1 MGTEYRMEFLYHPS
15 KVLPDGRTRIL
26 LEIFVAPESEPG
38 ESLAQEAA
46 LQAAMNKLACQV
58 MEVHLKSFDTHGESI
73 LVNNELYTSKGLS
86 SETYQC
92 YGGPCRVERYTY
104 QSSNGGRTYC
114 PLEQHARIIENTTP
128 HFASIVTGKYSAQ
141 SAGEVI
147 KDLTRTMQR
156 NVTRSYI
163 QDLCES
169 VGRAVQAKEIF
180 LAYKIKTPPSKVH
193 AILVAAD
200 AANVNLVNEGYK
212 NVCAGCF
219 CLMDEHG
226 ECLETICIANA
237 PEEGKTS
244 FWKRMELE
252 TARLKEL
259 MPDVAWFGISD
270 GACDI
275 QAWLERH
282 CDVVT
287 LDFFHLSEYL
297 NEAKAA
303 FGASQQKQQS
313 WVEKV
318 LHELKHEPGAAPRIL
333 EQLERKS
340 KSNCKSL
347 SEEMLSAVVKAVGYM
362 ERNIQRMEYADVRE
376 ANMPIGSGV
385 IEATCKNLIKQ
396 RACGSGMKW
405 KRKGLQN
412 VLSLRSLYQSSDRW
426 EQFWQRCAAFG
437 Y

>member
-1 MGTEYRMEFLYHPS
+1 MEFIYHPS

-38 ESLAQEAA
+38 ETLAQEAA

-58 MEVHLKSFDTHGESI
+58 MAAHLKSFDTHGEPI
-73 LVNNELYTSKGLS
+73 LVNNEIYTSKGLS

-92 YGGPCRVERYTY
+92 YGGPCGPLPRHIY
-104 QSSNGGRTYC
+104 QNSDGGRTYC
-114 PLEQHARIIENTTP
+114 PLEQNARIIENTTP

-147 KDLTRTMQR
+147 KSLARTMQR

-163 QDLCES
+163 QDLCDS

-180 LAYKIKTPPSKVH
+180 LAYKIKTPPSKVQ

-200 AANVNLVNEGYK
+200 AANVNLVSEGYK

-226 ECLETICIANA
+226 ECLETICLANA
-237 PEEGKTS
+237 PEEGKTN

-252 TARLKEL
+252 TTRLKEL
-259 MPDVAWFGISD
+259 MPEIPWFGISD
-270 GACDI
+270 GAPDI

-303 FGASQQKQQS
+303 FGRSKEKQQS

-318 LHELKHEPGAAPRIL
+318 LHQLKHERGAAARVIQEL
-333 EQLERKS
+333 TRKS
-340 KSNCKSL
+340 NTKSL
-347 SEEMLSAVVKAVGYM
+347 SEEMLSGVVKAVGYM
-362 ERNIQRMEYADVRE
+362 ERNLERMEYADVRE